1 MGVNVIAGGA
11 VTVAMSVSVGVTV
24 TTTGIGEAV
33 GGELVGV
40 AGSPLGLKLQ
50 ANMDRKS
57 KVTAIFFLIASLS

>member
-1 MGVNVIAGGA
+1 VNVIAAGA

-24 TTTGIGEAV
+24 TTTGVDGAV

-50 ANMDRKS
+50 ANMDRKRVVIA
-57 KVTAIFFLIASLS
+57 KVFLIASLS